1 LLWVSVVVVWVA
13 GTAGVVVVV
22 LVVVAGVE
30 QPVSDARAAAAKHE
44 RMIFFINMMSGFD
57 C

>member
-1 LLWVSVVVVWVA
+1 MVVALA

-22 LVVVAGVE
+22 LVVVVGVA

-44 RMIFFINMMSGFD
+44 RMNFFINISVVLIVN
-57 C
+57 